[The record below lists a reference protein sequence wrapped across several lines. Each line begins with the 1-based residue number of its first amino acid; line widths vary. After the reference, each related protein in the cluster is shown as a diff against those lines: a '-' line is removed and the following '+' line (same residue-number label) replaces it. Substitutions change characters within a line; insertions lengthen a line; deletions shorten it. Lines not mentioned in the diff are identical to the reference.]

1 MHVKAMYPVI
11 LDYAWY
17 SAVALMTPETTDTE
31 EEGIEYDV
39 IIDNYIAAQMVEVLV
54 KMNSLI

>member
-1 MHVKAMYPVI
+1 MYPVI

-39 IIDNYIAAQMVEVLV
+39 IIDNYIAAKMVEVLV